1 MLEIEP
7 RAGDAHLY
15 ELRPRRIDLG
25 EVSAADLVTAI
36 RSTARGTALGR
47 AGLMATYPAIAA
59 TSDAVLGLLQSAAV
73 GTEFDGVAFAHYQS
87 GDFES
92 PMSDGISL
100 YLYRVTVSSNRNLP
114 PQVGPD
120 GRRYR
125 PPIPLDVH
133 YLVTRGRRR
142 VRQQR
147 MLGFA
152 IRTLEDPPIL
162 PAGVLNQHGPEPNVF
177 RPEETVELVYE
188 SVTQDVGTSG
198 TSRRPRSSRRRRTSR
213 GWSRSNLPS
222 RSRRRARANP
232 RAPFAQAGSP

>member
-1 MLEIEP
+1 
-7 RAGDAHLY
+7 
-15 ELRPRRIDLG
+15 
-25 EVSAADLVTAI
+25 
-36 RSTARGTALGR
+36 
-47 AGLMATYPAIAA
+47 MATYPAIAA

-92 PMSDGISL
+92 PMSDGVTL

-125 PPIPLDVH
+125 PPIPLDLH
-133 YLVTRGRRR
+133 FLVTAWAETA

-152 IRTLEDPPIL
+152 IRTLEDTPIL
-162 PAGVLNQHGPEPNVF
+162 PAGVLNQHSPEPNVF

-188 SVTQDVGTSG
+188 NLTVQDIGYIWDVAQTKEQ
-198 TSRRPRSSRRRRTSR
+198 
-213 GWSRSNLPS
+213 PS
-222 RSRRRARANP
+222 ATYTARMVEIESPVAFDEGGLVQT
-232 RAPFAQAGSP
+232 RELQFAQADSQ

>member
-1 MLEIEP
+1 
-7 RAGDAHLY
+7 
-15 ELRPRRIDLG
+15 
-25 EVSAADLVTAI
+25 
-36 RSTARGTALGR
+36 
-47 AGLMATYPAIAA
+47 MATYPAIAA

-92 PMSDGISL
+92 PMSDGVSL

-133 YLVTRGRRR
+133 YLVTAWAETA

-152 IRTLEDPPIL
+152 IRALEDTPIL
-162 PAGVLNQHGPEPNVF
+162 PAGVLNQHSPEPNVF

-188 SVTQDVGTSG
+188 NLTVQDIGYIWDVAQTKEQ
-198 TSRRPRSSRRRRTSR
+198 
-213 GWSRSNLPS
+213 PS
-222 RSRRRARANP
+222 ATYTARMVEIESPVAFDEGGLVQT
-232 RAPFAQAGSP
+232 RELQFAQAES